1 MPDDAVGPRE
11 IRGVPVP
18 QGLSDPPTVIDT
30 SALPLNF
37 TEFSALVSQS
47 FVPLRVQSDRPDP
60 FRGDIR
66 GAGTEEVHLSVVTAD
81 QHVIERTPE
90 LVARRESRFFKL
102 GLQLSG
108 TGLLIQDNREAVLRP
123 GDLAIYDTNSP
134 YTLMFEESFSTTV
147 LMVPHRLI
155 ELPTEALCSM
165 TATTISGESGLGRV
179 VARFLGGLCAE
190 LDQLDGPV
198 GTRLARNAVDLVTTL
213 YAQELDLARDAGRPH
228 RPMLRRAQA
237 HIDEYLGSPEL
248 TPSSIAAA
256 LFISTRHL
264 HAIFH
269 EEGLTVSSWV
279 KTRRL
284 ERCRREL
291 TDPLSAH
298 RAVSQ
303 VAARWGF
310 MDAAY
315 FSRAF
320 RAEFGEAPSAVRAR
334 AIAA

>member
-1 MPDDAVGPRE
+1 
-11 IRGVPVP
+11 VPHALTAP
-18 QGLSDPPTVIDT
+18 STAIDT
-30 SALPLNF
+30 SRLPLDF
-37 TEFSALVSQS
+37 AQFSALVSES
-47 FVPLRVQSDRPDP
+47 FVPLRVRSDRPDP

-66 GAGTEEVHLSVVTAD
+66 AAGTSDVHLSVVTAD

-108 TGLLIQDNREAVLRP
+108 TGVLIQDNREAVLRP
-123 GDLAIYDTNSP
+123 GDLTIYDTNSP
-134 YTLMFEESFSTTV
+134 YSLIFEQRFSTAV

-155 ELPTEALCSM
+155 ELPTEGLCSM

-179 VARFLGGLCAE
+179 VARYLGGLGAE

-198 GTRLARNAVDLVTTL
+198 GGRLARTAVDLVTTL
-213 YAQELDLARDAGRPH
+213 YAQELDLASDAGAPH
-228 RPMLRRAQA
+228 RSLLRRVQA
-237 HIDEYLGSPEL
+237 YIDDHLGSPDL
-248 TPSSIAAA
+248 SPSAIAAA
-256 LFISTRHL
+256 HFISTRHL

-279 KTRRL
+279 RARRL
-284 ERCRREL
+284 ERCRRAL

-298 RAVSQ
+298 HPVSQ

-310 MDAAY
+310 TDAAH
-315 FSRAF
+315 FSRSF

-334 AIAA
+334 AIAAA